1 MMSTGDASAGEG
13 AMLEGIRVVEFAALI
28 AGPSCARFLADHG
41 AEVIKVE
48 RHPSGDISRHSF
60 NSRSPGRGPM
70 YMQHNA
76 GKKGMCIDL
85 KADAGKRVA
94 LDLIAR
100 SDIVIEAFTPGV
112 MDRLGLG
119 YEALQRINPR
129 IIVCSVSGFGQT
141 GPNASKPGYAHV
153 AHATSGWLGLQFLHR
168 DPPEAPRGPG
178 IAIGD
183 TTTGLTAFGAVCAAL
198 FARERT
204 GRGKHIDI
212 ALFDSLFCS
221 NDFSYQHALQYDG
234 EVEAWYHPVHA
245 TVDGYV
251 TAAVGPDFR
260 AWANVCKA
268 MDNEALLEDPR
279 FDTQDHVMA
288 HKHEAARIVSNWLS
302 GLTCE
307 QAETVLN
314 AHHVPCAK
322 VLTVPEAVRQPQVV
336 ARGLTSAIV
345 DPVIGPTTTMNSA
358 FRYAGVDTSVQGPA
372 PMLGEHNE
380 AVLRDI
386 LGYSAEQIEQ
396 LRADGVLTSKDR

>member
-1 MMSTGDASAGEG
+1 MTNEAVSDAQ
-13 AMLEGIRVVEFAALI
+13 MLEGIRVVEFAALI

-41 AEVIKVE
+41 AEVIKIE
-48 RHPSGDISRHSF
+48 RYPGGDISRHSF
-60 NSRSPGRGPM
+60 NTHAPGRGPM
-70 YMQHNA
+70 FMQHNA
-76 GKKGMCIDL
+76 GKKSMCVDL
-85 KADAGKRVA
+85 KSDAGKAVA
-94 LDLIAR
+94 LDLIAQ

-112 MDRLGLG
+112 MERLGLG
-119 YEALQRINPR
+119 YEALKRINPG
-129 IIVCSVSGFGQT
+129 IILCSVSGFGQT
-141 GPNASKPGYAHV
+141 GPNATKPGYAHV

-204 GRGKHIDI
+204 GEGKHVDI

-268 MDNEALLEDPR
+268 MGNEALLEDPR
-279 FDTQDHVMA
+279 FDNQEHVMA
-288 HKHEAARIVSNWLS
+288 HKNEAAAVVSAWLS
-302 GLTCE
+302 ALTC
-307 QAETVLN
+307 AEAVETLN

-322 VLTVPEAVRQPQVV
+322 VLTVPEAVVQPQVTE
-336 ARGLTSAIV
+336 RGLTSEIE
-345 DPVIGPTTTMNSA
+345 DPIIGSTKTMNSA
-358 FRYAGVDTSVQGPA
+358 FRYLDVDTSVRRPA
-372 PMLGEHNE
+372 PMLGEHNKE
-380 AVLRDI
+380 VLEDV
-386 LGYSAEQIEQ
+386 LGYSAEQIAALEA
-396 LRADGVLTSKDR
+396 RGVLASRDR

>member
-1 MMSTGDASAGEG
+1 MTNEKHRAA
-13 AMLEGIRVVEFAALI
+13 AQTPMLEGIRVVEFAALI

-41 AEVIKVE
+41 AEVIKIE
-48 RHPSGDISRHSF
+48 RHPDGDISRHSF
-60 NSRSPGRGPM
+60 NRHTRGRGPM
-70 YMQHNA
+70 FMQHNA

-85 KADAGKRVA
+85 KADAGKAVA
-94 LDLIAR
+94 LDLIR
-100 SDIVIEAFTPGV
+100 ESDIVIEAFTPGV

-119 YEALQRINPR
+119 YEALKRLNPR
-129 IIVCSVSGFGQT
+129 IIMCSVSGFGQT
-141 GPNASKPGYAHV
+141 GPNATKPGYAHV

-204 GRGKHIDI
+204 AQGKHIDI

-245 TVDGYV
+245 TLDGYV

-260 AWANVCKA
+260 AWVNVCKA
-268 MDNEALLEDPR
+268 MGNEAALEDPR
-279 FDTQDHVMA
+279 FDNHEHVMG
-288 HKHEAARIVSNWLS
+288 HKDEAAALVSEWLS
-302 GLTCE
+302 GITC
-307 QAETVLN
+307 AEAQEILN

-322 VLTVPEAVRQPQVV
+322 VLTVPEAVVQPQVRE
-336 ARGLTSAIV
+336 RGLTSAIE
-345 DPVIGPTTTMNSA
+345 DPVLGATTTMNSA
-358 FRYAGVDTSVQGPA
+358 FRYRDVDTSVQGPA
-372 PMLGEHNE
+372 PMLGEHNA
-380 AVLRDI
+380 AVLKDV
-386 LGYSAEQIEQ
+386 LGYSAEQVAQ
-396 LRADGVLTSKDR
+396 LEAAGVLTSRDR